1 MDFLSVSHSKTY
13 DFIRLG
19 CMSHRDYFNSFF
31 FEFHSLNHFSYH
43 HSVKSIFLV
52 FKTEALPFILKSLL
66 LVFYIKTKIW
76 DWYENWQ
83 NLQFYVNYSF
93 FFFSASN
100 FVVPKRAAQKFCL
113 TLWIIWRMRGC
124 VNDIRVNYSLTL
136 VDSVTSLHES
146 DRDRDSSKSEKTDS
160 DKQRRQ
166 NNDMQSLKL
175 NSVM

>member
-52 FKTEALPFILKSLL
+52 FKTEALTFILKSLL

-93 FFFSASN
+93 FFFFSI
-100 FVVPKRAAQKFCL
+100 QFCCTKKSSSEIL
-113 TLWIIWRMRGC
+113 PNTLNNMKDERMC
-124 VNDIRVNYSLTL
+124 KWYSGELFLNTCRFGNIL
-136 VDSVTSLHES
+136 AW
-146 DRDRDSSKSEKTDS
+146 KW
-160 DKQRRQ
+160 QRQ
-166 NNDMQSLKL
+166 
-175 NSVM
+175 